1 MKGINKIKLSKEDQ
15 ETALHLLWIH
25 LRESES
31 KLNQYDAVLK
41 RQISQTYDFLNR
53 IELTNARPEF
63 EKKQ

>member
-1 MKGINKIKLSKEDQ
+1 MKNIDLSKEDQ
-15 ETALHLLWIH
+15 ETALHLLWVH

-41 RQISQTYDFLNR
+41 CEISQTYDFLNR
-53 IELTNARPEF
+53 IGLTNARPEF